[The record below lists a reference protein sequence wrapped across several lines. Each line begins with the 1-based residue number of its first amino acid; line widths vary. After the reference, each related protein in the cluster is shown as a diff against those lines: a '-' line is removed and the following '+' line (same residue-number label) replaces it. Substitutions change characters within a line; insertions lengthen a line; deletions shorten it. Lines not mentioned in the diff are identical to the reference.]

1 MKKIVALLA
10 LVVLS
15 SCAGMQKPDA
25 KDAKAVLEAAVQA
38 CAFRESLPKEAK
50 PVCEKLDEA
59 QRAARDA
66 AKAVLEAVPEAK

>member
-1 MKKIVALLA
+1 MKTVAFLIA
-10 LVVLS
+10 LGLVSFAALDGVEP
-15 SCAGMQKPDA
+15 KDA
-25 KDAKAVLEAAVQA
+25 KDVLDAANTA

-66 AKAVLEAVPEAK
+66 AKAVLDAVPEAK

>member
-1 MKKIVALLA
+1 MKHIVTLFALFA
-10 LVVLS
+10 LV

-25 KDAKAVLEAAVQA
+25 KDAKAVLDHAIQV
-38 CAFRESLPKEAK
+38 CAFRDSLPAEAK

-66 AKAVLEAVPEAK
+66 AKAVLEAVPEVK